1 MFPLELPDLIRTYE
15 FNTDYQHTKRRQ
27 PVLLPLSATLKC
39 TRQLHQVSPSSKTD
53 QIRNEYS
60 KKVTATLTDF
70 FTNPIS
76 SIFSFVTTS
85 ILTTMSIPPSFNRSS
100 FRFLRRCSFRF
111 LSIEVHSDS
120 YDDAHSVFLQS
131 KSIPILKFIEV

>member
-76 SIFSFVTTS
+76 SIFSFATTS
-85 ILTTMSIPPSFNRSS
+85 IS

>member
-1 MFPLELPDLIRTYE
+1 MFPENLPDLIRTYE

-27 PVLLPLSATLKC
+27 PVRLPMSTTLKC
-39 TRQLHQVSPSSKTD
+39 TRQLHQVSPSSKTA
-53 QIRNEYS
+53 QIRNGYS

-76 SIFSFVTTS
+76 SIFSFATTS
-85 ILTTMSIPPSFNRSS
+85 TPFRFSFNRSQ
-100 FRFLRRCSFRF
+100 FRIS
-111 LSIEVHSDS
+111 SKSIPIIIEVYFDNFS
-120 YDDAHSVFLQS
+120 LQS